1 MKYKEKQ
8 QQQSTMA
15 TSNYIKYGD
24 LEVRVEASVDKD
36 GHGVSETLR
45 RLDFQ
50 KNGKIHSIPTEDEEV
65 KSILGLLNEPAT
77 IIGEDPFSRR
87 ERLSDLVM
95 VNEENMYKFTE
106 IMRNREIEQPAS
118 SNHADSEGEDEE
130 FYTPAS
136 PELIAARKFLI
147 GYSFDR
153 SRERLRKEKQNVA
166 TFDVAKELNERRNF
180 SKEMHSMELIGV
192 QVVSSRPISQ
202 AKLSPN
208 EAYILTA
215 GWAGSVGIL
224 DSTSLE
230 VLNTVDN
237 AHIGK
242 IGGVDW
248 NSSGD
253 FIVTGAED
261 GLVKAFANE
270 NGQLLEKAVFT
281 GHERRVAGTK
291 FHPSGRYIASA
302 SFDMTWRLWDVE
314 TSQELLLQEGHDREV
329 YSLAFQCDGSL
340 LCSAGLDSTGMV
352 WDIRS
357 GKCVVVLSGHE
368 KPIYSVDWSPNG
380 HHIATGAG
388 DGVIKI
394 WDMRKPNEDYTVLAH
409 NSIVT
414 NVCFEKSHGKC
425 LVSSSYDKAIKV
437 YSSENWINIRTLE
450 GHTDKVLSVDISR
463 DADAI
468 ISAGWDRSVKLWKL
482 NK

>member
-1 MKYKEKQ
+1 
-8 QQQSTMA
+8 MA
-15 TSNYIKYGD
+15 SSNYITYND
-24 LEVRVEASVDKD
+24 LEVRIEASVDKD
-36 GHGVSETLR
+36 GQGIGETLR

-50 KNGKIHSIPTEDEEV
+50 KNGMAHSIPTEDEEV
-65 KSILGLLNEPAT
+65 KSILALLNEPEI
-77 IIGEDPFSRR
+77 IIGEDAFARR
-87 ERLSDLVM
+87 KRLSDLLTVS
-95 VNEENMYKFTE
+95 EEYMYKFTE
-106 IMRNREIEQPAS
+106 IMRNREIEQPAA
-118 SNHADSEGEDEE
+118 NDHANSEEEDEE

-136 PELIAARKFLI
+136 PALIAARKFLI

-153 SRERLRKEKQNVA
+153 SRERLRKEKQNA
-166 TFDVAKELNERRNF
+166 ANFDVRNELNERRSF
-180 SKEMHSMELIGV
+180 AKEIHSMELIGA

-208 EAYILTA
+208 GAYILTA

-230 VLNTVDN
+230 ILHTIDN

-242 IGGVDW
+242 VGGVDW

-261 GLVKAFANE
+261 GLVKVFANE
-270 NGQLLEKAVFT
+270 NGELREKAVFT
-281 GHERRVAGTK
+281 GHERRVAGSK
-291 FHPSGRYIASA
+291 FHPSSRYIASA

-314 TSQELLLQEGHDREV
+314 TSQELLLQEGHDKEV
-329 YSLAFQCDGSL
+329 YSVAFQCDGSL

-357 GKCVVVLSGHE
+357 GKCIMVLSGHE

-394 WDMRKPNEDYTVLAH
+394 WDLRKSNEDYTVLAH

-425 LVSSSYDKAIKV
+425 LVSSGYDKAIKI
-437 YSSENWINIRTLE
+437 YSSETWINIRTLE
-450 GHTDKVLSVDISR
+450 GHTDKVLSVDISQ
-463 DADAI
+463 DAETV